1 MSRAGHKKAK
11 KLAIRKSIK
20 CLNRK
25 ELEARRKER
34 GNNK

>member
-1 MSRAGHKKAK
+1 MTRASHKKAK

-25 ELEARRKER
+25 NLEERRKAR
-34 GNNK
+34 GKPQ